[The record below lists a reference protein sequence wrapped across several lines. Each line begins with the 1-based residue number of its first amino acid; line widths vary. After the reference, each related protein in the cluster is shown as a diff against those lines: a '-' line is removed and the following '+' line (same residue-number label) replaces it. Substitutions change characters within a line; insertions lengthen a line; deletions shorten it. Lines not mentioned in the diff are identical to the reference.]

1 MKQVVDGLLY
11 DTDTS
16 TLIGSAH
23 KPCFHYYFYK
33 TQKGR
38 YFCVSTNII
47 GDLFGDCDFFT
58 TPNHVKELMFEH
70 IPGIA
75 SLIYSDIEMA

>member
-11 DTDTS
+11 DTDAS

-23 KPCFHYYFYK
+23 KPFSDYYFYK

-38 YFCVSTNII
+38 YFCVSISII
-47 GDLFGDCDFFT
+47 GALCGDCDFFT
-58 TPNHVKELMFEH
+58 TPNHVKELMLEH
-70 IPGIA
+70 IPEIA
-75 SLIYSDIEMA
+75 SLIYSDI